1 MCSKQKETLTCQQV
15 RVRECVR
22 ARELERERMRVR
34 ARERT
39 CMQHKRARQPERVNK
54 RLSKRLACGQ
64 AKNNTRLTP
73 RKKTQSLAS
82 NKQEETINRS
92 ARKKRHSSASKYK
105 ETISGQPAKRDSLA
119 QQAKGGCVTKP
130 DLNKSLQNSRA
141 SCLITPPSLQ
151 L

>member
-1 MCSKQKETLTCQQV
+1 VQQDSPASKCV
-15 RVRECVR
+15 RASVHARESSSERERECVSGRGR
-22 ARELERERMRVR
+22 ACKR
-34 ARERT
+34 
-39 CMQHKRARQPERVNK
+39 QHKSARQPERVYK

-64 AKNNTRLTP
+64 AKNHTRLTP

-82 NKQEETINRS
+82 NKREEIITRS